1 MVRPVRGGPAVVAV
15 LGLVLTS
22 AFASV
27 PLATAAE
34 VSTPMPMGTGDARA
48 LLTAAAASLD
58 QPHVGRVS
66 VVSFTEDG
74 PRVAD
79 LDVRVDAMGATELRR
94 PTRWL
99 VGDTRD
105 AWLRT
110 SDGARSLTPS
120 AVGARLDVDAV
131 LARWD
136 ATVGPPRG
144 LDTGPATPV
153 HLRRRHGAAIEE
165 VVYVDEATN
174 LPVRRETRGAD
185 GAVLRVVAYTSLTLV
200 ELGAPATVAT
210 PVAVPAPVDLDSFAD
225 DGYEVPE
232 ALGAGF
238 ALLGA
243 EHEEGMAVARYG
255 DGLSVLS
262 VYQQHGRL
270 DPDDL
275 VGAEVVELA
284 GRDVWTWP
292 GSEPVRLVWTGG
304 ERTWTAVSDAPVAV
318 IEDAVASL
326 PGDHVGHDVPSRI
339 SRGLARAWQWLRDLV
354 A

>member
-144 LDTGPATPV
+144 LDGVVVHSDRLAERVGP
-153 HLRRRHGAAIEE
+153 
-165 VVYVDEATN
+165 
-174 LPVRRETRGAD
+174 
-185 GAVLRVVAYTSLTLV
+185 
-200 ELGAPATVAT
+200 
-210 PVAVPAPVDLDSFAD
+210 
-225 DGYEVPE
+225 
-232 ALGAGF
+232 
-238 ALLGA
+238 
-243 EHEEGMAVARYG
+243 
-255 DGLSVLS
+255 
-262 VYQQHGRL
+262 
-270 DPDDL
+270 
-275 VGAEVVELA
+275 
-284 GRDVWTWP
+284 
-292 GSEPVRLVWTGG
+292 
-304 ERTWTAVSDAPVAV
+304 
-318 IEDAVASL
+318 
-326 PGDHVGHDVPSRI
+326 
-339 SRGLARAWQWLRDLV
+339 
-354 A
+354 